1 MHRRKILRI
10 QVERSDLQSSNLPS
24 RPIREVLYGLL
35 LGRGGG
41 EVEEVDRV
49 GLEPGNVKVQR
60 LAHGAAKTLRLD
72 SLPQVGLPTPSA
84 G

>member
-35 LGRGGG
+35 LGQGGG
-41 EVEEVDRV
+41 EVEEVYRV
-49 GLEPGNVKVQR
+49 GLELTRVKVQP
-60 LAHGAAKTLRLD
+60 LVHGAAQRLRLD